1 MLCRLIVVVV
11 AGWLS
16 ACAQIETNQALVD
29 GSHAQRT
36 VPVGAAIATIN
47 KQKNLQNVFGA
58 SDIWGRKVD
67 TGFLKLVYRGVA
79 KDGGIM
85 VEQIDVDVQSNASVF
100 TRMPSV
106 YNAQSTALVTGN
118 AYSVSGQG
126 QSSAF
131 AMAPHAET
139 NIVLPPNVT
148 AFTVPKGRTL
158 TLSTGE
164 VVELISA
171 EPHQVSFRITD
182 PNGKSRLCEQ
192 VFCSIAGV

>member
-16 ACAQIETNQALVD
+16 ACTPIETNQALVD

-106 YNAQSTALVTGN
+106 YNAQSTASVTGN

-148 AFTVPKGRTL
+148 TFTVPKRRTL

-164 VVELISA
+164 VVEFISA

-182 PNGKSRLCEQ
+182 PNGKSR
-192 VFCSIAGV
+192 